1 MAAAVSFSY
10 QTRAHFFMLLCCSS
24 IWSSRLPRAT
34 SSISF
39 TSNFSHPD
47 YDARDLIFQGD
58 AYYDSRSRTIQLTPS
73 IGNSVGRVFLPA
85 PVPLWDAVT
94 GELARFTTSFTFQI
108 KVNNANNTGDGL
120 AFFLG
125 HYPPADIPKLERE
138 MSGGNLGL
146 FNRSVGTVATG
157 DERAVAVEFD
167 THLNDGFDPSGSH
180 MGIDVNS
187 IVSRA
192 YTNATVPGRNLTS
205 GLPMTCNITY
215 GNDTKILAAL
225 LQIGDTTYR
234 VSTSVDLRQFLPSV
248 VAIGFSGATGIAV
261 ELHQIVSWSFDST
274 LDPPRESP
282 GSRPPAP
289 KTLLLVEIITRL
301 VIGVIAIVCIFVGVR
316 RWQLFTRKKRYKALA
331 RGLVPIGYHRLAR
344 ATNEFAEE
352 NKLGQGGSPSVYEGQ
367 LGSPSR
373 PVAIKIFKKTS
384 SCEGRKAFEDELKIA
399 SQLRHRNLVELIGW
413 CCDGQRSLVE
423 FICWWRDDR
432 YTRLFLVYELVPQGS
447 LDQHLHE
454 GKSWL
459 PWSKRHEIIFDLGS
473 ALQYLHVDCEQHR
486 QCIVHGDIK
495 SSNVLLGS
503 SNGAKLGDFGLTR
516 FVHQETGSKTTD
528 LVQGTWGY
536 IDPVF
541 LNTSQRNRQS
551 DIYSFGI
558 VLLEMVSGRDPT
570 TSLDGMPPLPSWV
583 RSLYHDDAILEAANG
598 RLIDGESSTGRQ
610 QMERVLLV
618 GLLCVHQDPSSRPS
632 ITHAMDSLR
641 SEELKLDITPLAP
654 VTLSLP

>member
-1 MAAAVSFSY
+1 M
-10 QTRAHFFMLLCCSS
+10 
-24 IWSSRLPRAT
+24 
-34 SSISF
+34 
-39 TSNFSHPD
+39 
-47 YDARDLIFQGD
+47 G
-58 AYYDSRSRTIQLTPS
+58 
-73 IGNSVGRVFLPA
+73 
-85 PVPLWDAVT
+85 
-94 GELARFTTSFTFQI
+94 
-108 KVNNANNTGDGL
+108 
-120 AFFLG
+120 
-125 HYPPADIPKLERE
+125 
-138 MSGGNLGL
+138 GGNFGL
-146 FNRSVGTVATG
+146 FNQSVGTVATG
-157 DERAVAVEFD
+157 DDRAVAVEFD
-167 THLNDGFDPSGSH
+167 TYLNDGFDPSGSH
-180 MGIDVNS
+180 MGIDTNS
-187 IVSRA
+187 IISRA

-234 VSTSVDLRQFLPSV
+234 VNMTVDLRQFLPNL
-248 VAIGFSGATGIAV
+248 VAIGFSGATGKAV

-289 KTLLLVEIITRL
+289 KTLLLVEIITGP
-301 VIGVIAIVCIFVGVR
+301 VIGVIAMCIFVGVR
-316 RWQLFTRKKRYKALA
+316 RWQLFMRKKRYRALA
-331 RGLVPIGYHRLAR
+331 RGLGPIGYHRLAC
-344 ATNEFAEE
+344 ATNQFAEE
-352 NKLGQGGSPSVYEGQ
+352 NKLGQGGSASVYEGQ
-367 LGSPSR
+367 LASPSR
-373 PVAIKIFKKTS
+373 PVAIKIFKQTS
-384 SCEGRKAFEDELKIA
+384 SREWRKAFKDELKIA
-399 SQLRHRNLVELIGW
+399 SRLRHRNLVELIGW

-423 FICWWRDDR
+423 FICWWRDDMC
-432 YTRLFLVYELVPQGS
+432 TRLFLVYELVPQGS

-459 PWSKRHEIIFDLGS
+459 PWSKRYEIILDLGS
-473 ALQYLHVDCEQHR
+473 ALQYLHVDCEQHQ

-570 TSLDGMPPLPSWV
+570 ARLDGMPPLSSWV
-583 RSLYHDDAILEAANG
+583 TSLYHNDAILEAAND
-598 RLIDGESSTGRQ
+598 RLIGGESSIGRQ

>member
-1 MAAAVSFSY
+1 MAAAVSFSC
-10 QTRAHFFMLLCCSS
+10 QTRAHFFMLLCYSS
-24 IWSSRLPRAT
+24 IWSPHLPRAT
-34 SSISF
+34 SISF

-47 YDARDLIFQGD
+47 YDGRDLIFQGD

-73 IGNSVGRVFLPA
+73 IGNSVGRAFLMA

-94 GELARFTTSFTFQI
+94 GELAHFTTSFTFQI
-108 KVNNANNTGDGL
+108 KVNNANAGDGL

-125 HYPPADIPKLERE
+125 HYPPADIPKFERE
-138 MSGGNLGL
+138 MGGGNLGL
-146 FNRSVGTVATG
+146 FSKSVGTVATG

-205 GLPMTCNITY
+205 GLTMTCNITY
-215 GNDTKILAAL
+215 GNDTKILTAL

-234 VSTSVDLRQFLPSV
+234 VDTTVDFRQFLPNL
-248 VAIGFSGATGIAV
+248 VAIGFSGATGVAL
-261 ELHQIVSWSFDST
+261 EQHQIVSWSFDST

-289 KTLLLVEIITRL
+289 KTLLLVEIITGP
-301 VIGVIAIVCIFVGVR
+301 VIGVIAIVCIFVGIR
-316 RWQLFTRKKRYKALA
+316 RWQLFTRKRRYRALA
-331 RGLVPIGYHRLAR
+331 RGLGPIGYRRLAR

-352 NKLGQGGSPSVYEGQ
+352 NKLGQGDSASVYEGQ
-367 LGSPSR
+367 LASPSR
-373 PVAIKIFKKTS
+373 PVAIKIFKQTS
-384 SCEGRKAFEDELKIA
+384 SREGRKAFEDELKIA
-399 SQLRHRNLVELIGW
+399 SRLRHRNLVELIGW

-459 PWSKRHEIIFDLGS
+459 PWPKRYEIILDLGS
-473 ALQYLHVDCEQHR
+473 ALQYLHVDCEQHQ

-528 LVQGTWGY
+528 LLQGTWGY

-570 TSLDGMPPLPSWV
+570 ASLDGMPPLSSWV
-583 RSLYHDDAILEAANG
+583 RSLYQDDAILEAAND
-598 RLIDGESSTGRQ
+598 RLIGGESSTGQQ

-618 GLLCVHQDPSSRPS
+618 GLLCVHQDPMSRPS
-632 ITHAMDSLR
+632 ITQAMDSLR
-641 SEELKLDITPLAP
+641 PEELKLDITPLAP
-654 VTLSLP
+654 VTLPPP